1 METTI
6 KKAGKFNQ
14 SITFKA
20 MVIGFLTIILLIPG
34 IMIQDLI
41 RERQDRSIETIEKI
55 NAKWSNAQTIC
66 GPVLTIPY
74 TTTHVD
80 ANNKTVL
87 QQHTISITPENLNID
102 TQLFPEERYYG
113 IYKTILYKSEIDLS
127 GNFDKI
133 NYQRTDNSTI
143 HWEQAYL
150 TIGVSDLRGITEN
163 ISFTLDNKQYPVEAA
178 GNSDRLMGKIL
189 VVSLNNA
196 DSLLTGQAL
205 NFKCKIKLNGSS
217 NINFIP
223 IGKTSK
229 VHVAG
234 TWKSPGFI
242 GNFSPEHT
250 ITENGFDANWSV
262 LRFNRSIPETW
273 IDNQVETFEDAS
285 FGVNLID
292 PVNHYQQNMR
302 SAKYAFMFIALTF
315 VVFFFVEILT
325 KKRIHPIQYLLVGI
339 TLILFYSL
347 LLSISEQINFGIAYL
362 VASIATIGLITI
374 YAHSIFKNKMQTGA
388 LTAMLCTLYIF
399 LYVVLQLEDV
409 ALLIGSIGLFIILGV
424 IMFFS
429 RKINW
434 YKDEETDINTEIKI
448 DENKKSE

>member
-6 KKAGKFNQ
+6 KKAGKINQ

-20 MVIGFLTIILLIPG
+20 LVIGFLTIILLIPG

-41 RERQDRSIETIEKI
+41 RERQDRSVETIEKI

-80 ANNKTVL
+80 VNNKTVF

-133 NYQRTDNSTI
+133 NYQKTDNSTI
-143 HWEQAYL
+143 HWDQAYL

-178 GNSDRLMGKIL
+178 GNYDRLMGKIL

-196 DSLLTGQAL
+196 DTLLTGQPL
-205 NFKCKIKLNGSS
+205 NFNCKIKLNGSS

-250 ITENGFDANWSV
+250 ITENGFDASWSV

-339 TLILFYSL
+339 ALILFYSL

-362 VASIATIGLITI
+362 VASIATIGLITA
-374 YAHSIFKNKMQTGA
+374 YTHSIFKNKMQTGGLA
-388 LTAMLCTLYIF
+388 AMLCMLYIF
-399 LYVVLQLEDV
+399 LYVVLQLEDI
-409 ALLIGSIGLFIILGV
+409 ALLIGSVGLFIILGI

-434 YKDEETDINTEIKI
+434 YKQEEETPND
-448 DENKKSE
+448 

>member
-6 KKAGKFNQ
+6 KKAAKINQ

-20 MVIGFLTIILLIPG
+20 LIIGFLTLILLIPG

-41 RERQDRSIETIEKI
+41 RERQNRSVETIEKI

-66 GPVLTIPY
+66 GPILSIPY
-74 TTTHVD
+74 TTTHEGS
-80 ANNKTVL
+80 NNKTML
-87 QQHTISITPENLNID
+87 QEHILNITPENLNIN
-102 TQLFPEERYYG
+102 TQLYPEERYYG
-113 IYKTILYKSEIDLS
+113 IYKTILYKSELDIS
-127 GNFDKI
+127 GNFEKI
-133 NYQRTDNSTI
+133 NFQKIDNNTI
-143 HWEQAYL
+143 HWDQAFL
-150 TIGVSDLRGITEN
+150 TIGVSDLRGITDN
-163 ISFTLDNKQYPVEAA
+163 IDFTFDNKQYPVEAA
-178 GNSDRLMGKIL
+178 GNNDRLMGKVL
-189 VVSLNNA
+189 VISLNNP
-196 DSLLTGQAL
+196 DSLLTGHAS
-205 NFKCKIKLNGSS
+205 NFNCKLKLNGSS

-250 ITENGFDANWSV
+250 ITENGFDANWSI

-273 IDNQVETFEDAS
+273 IDNQAETFEDSS

-339 TLILFYSL
+339 ALILFYSL

-362 VASIATIGLITI
+362 IASMTTIGLITV

-409 ALLIGSIGLFIILGV
+409 ALLIGSIGLFIILAI

-434 YKDEETDINTEIKI
+434 YKQEETEENLINDIHMITPDK
-448 DENKKSE
+448 

>member
-6 KKAGKFNQ
+6 KKAGKINQ

-20 MVIGFLTIILLIPG
+20 LVIGFLTIILLIPG

-87 QQHTISITPENLNID
+87 QEHTISITPENLNID

-133 NYQRTDNSTI
+133 NYQKTDNSTI

-163 ISFTLDNKQYPVEAA
+163 ISFTLDNKLYPVEAA
-178 GNSDRLMGKIL
+178 GNYDRLMGKIL

-196 DSLLTGQAL
+196 DTLLTGQPL
-205 NFKCKIKLNGSS
+205 NFNCKIKLNGSS

-285 FGVNLID
+285 FGVNLIN

-302 SAKYAFMFIALTF
+302 SAKYAIMFIALTF

-339 TLILFYSL
+339 ALILFYSL

-362 VASIATIGLITI
+362 VASIATIGLITA
-374 YAHSIFKNKMQTGA
+374 YTHSIFKNKMQTGA
-388 LTAMLCTLYIF
+388 LAAMLCTLYIF

-409 ALLIGSIGLFIILGV
+409 ALLIGSVGLFIILGV

-434 YKDEETDINTEIKI
+434 YKEEETEEDNVTE
-448 DENKKSE
+448 ENQTV

>member
-6 KKAGKFNQ
+6 KKAGKINQ

-20 MVIGFLTIILLIPG
+20 LVIGFLTIILLIPG

-41 RERQDRSIETIEKI
+41 RERQDRSVETIEKI

-74 TTTHVD
+74 TTTQVD

-87 QQHTISITPENLNID
+87 QEHTISITPENLNID

-133 NYQRTDNSTI
+133 NYQKTDNSTI
-143 HWEQAYL
+143 HWDQAYL

-178 GNSDRLMGKIL
+178 GNYDRLMGKIL

-196 DSLLTGQAL
+196 DTLLTGQPL
-205 NFKCKIKLNGSS
+205 NFNCKIKLNGSS

-339 TLILFYSL
+339 ALILFYSL

-362 VASIATIGLITI
+362 VASIATIGLITA
-374 YAHSIFKNKMQTGA
+374 YTHSIFKNKMQTGGLA
-388 LTAMLCTLYIF
+388 AMLCMLYIF
-399 LYVVLQLEDV
+399 LYVVLQLEDI
-409 ALLIGSIGLFIILGV
+409 ALLIGSVGLFIILGI

-434 YKDEETDINTEIKI
+434 YKQEEETPND
-448 DENKKSE
+448 

>member
-6 KKAGKFNQ
+6 KKAGKINQ

-20 MVIGFLTIILLIPG
+20 LVIGFLTIILLIPG

-41 RERQDRSIETIEKI
+41 RERQDRSVETIEKI

-80 ANNKTVL
+80 VNNKTVF

-133 NYQRTDNSTI
+133 NYQKTDNSTI
-143 HWEQAYL
+143 HWDQAYL

-178 GNSDRLMGKIL
+178 GNYDRLMGKIL

-196 DSLLTGQAL
+196 DSLLTGQPL
-205 NFKCKIKLNGSS
+205 NFNCKIKLNGSS

-339 TLILFYSL
+339 ALILFYSL

-362 VASIATIGLITI
+362 IASIATIGLITV
-374 YAHSIFKNKMQTGA
+374 YTHSIFKNKVQTGA
-388 LTAMLCTLYIF
+388 LAAMLCTLYIF

-409 ALLIGSIGLFIILGV
+409 ALLIGSVGLFLILGV

-434 YKDEETDINTEIKI
+434 YKQEEEETSTN
-448 DENKKSE
+448 

>member
-6 KKAGKFNQ
+6 KKAGKINQ

-20 MVIGFLTIILLIPG
+20 LVIGFLTIILLIPG

-41 RERQDRSIETIEKI
+41 RERQDRSVETIEKI

-80 ANNKTVL
+80 VNNKTVF

-102 TQLFPEERYYG
+102 TQLYPEERYYG

-133 NYQRTDNSTI
+133 NYQKTDNSTI

-163 ISFTLDNKQYPVEAA
+163 ISFTLDNKQYPVEAT
-178 GNSDRLMGKIL
+178 GNYDRLMGKIL

-196 DSLLTGQAL
+196 DTLLTGQPL
-205 NFKCKIKLNGSS
+205 NFNCKIKLNGSS

-285 FGVNLID
+285 FGVNLIN

-302 SAKYAFMFIALTF
+302 SAKYAIMFIALTF

-339 TLILFYSL
+339 ALILFYSL

-362 VASIATIGLITI
+362 IASIATIGLITV
-374 YAHSIFKNKMQTGA
+374 YTHSIFKNKVQTGA
-388 LTAMLCTLYIF
+388 LAAMLCTLYIF

-409 ALLIGSIGLFIILGV
+409 ALLIGSVGLFLILGV

-434 YKDEETDINTEIKI
+434 YKQEEEETSTN
-448 DENKKSE
+448 

>member
-6 KKAGKFNQ
+6 KKAGKINQ

-20 MVIGFLTIILLIPG
+20 LVIGFLTIILLIPS

-41 RERQDRSIETIEKI
+41 RERQDRSVETIEKI

-87 QQHTISITPENLNID
+87 QEHTISITPENLNID

-133 NYQRTDNSTI
+133 NYQKTDNSTI

-163 ISFTLDNKQYPVEAA
+163 ISFTLDNKLYPVEAA
-178 GNSDRLMGKIL
+178 GNYDRLMGKIL

-196 DSLLTGQAL
+196 DTLLTGQPL
-205 NFKCKIKLNGSS
+205 NFNCKIKLNGSS

-273 IDNQVETFEDAS
+273 IDNQVDTFEDAS

-302 SAKYAFMFIALTF
+302 SAKYAIMFIALTF

-339 TLILFYSL
+339 ALILFYSL

-362 VASIATIGLITI
+362 IASIATIGLITA
-374 YAHSIFKNKMQTGA
+374 YTHSIFKNKMQTGGLA
-388 LTAMLCTLYIF
+388 AMLCMLYIF
-399 LYVVLQLEDV
+399 LYVVLQLEDI
-409 ALLIGSIGLFIILGV
+409 ALLIGSVGLFIILGI

-434 YKDEETDINTEIKI
+434 YKQEEETPND
-448 DENKKSE
+448 

>member
-6 KKAGKFNQ
+6 KKAGKINQ

-20 MVIGFLTIILLIPG
+20 LVIGFLTIILLIPG

-41 RERQDRSIETIEKI
+41 RERQDRSVETIEKI

-74 TTTHVD
+74 TTTQVD

-87 QQHTISITPENLNID
+87 QEHTISITPENLNID

-133 NYQRTDNSTI
+133 NYQKTDNSTI
-143 HWEQAYL
+143 HWDQAYL

-178 GNSDRLMGKIL
+178 GNYDRLMGKIL

-196 DSLLTGQAL
+196 DTLLTGQPL
-205 NFKCKIKLNGSS
+205 NFNCKIKLNGSS

-302 SAKYAFMFIALTF
+302 SAKYAIMFIALTF

-339 TLILFYSL
+339 ALILFYSL

-362 VASIATIGLITI
+362 VASIATIGLITA
-374 YAHSIFKNKMQTGA
+374 YTHSIFKNKMQTGGLA
-388 LTAMLCTLYIF
+388 AMLCMLYIF
-399 LYVVLQLEDV
+399 LYAVLQLEDI
-409 ALLIGSIGLFIILGV
+409 ALLIGSVGLFIILGI

-434 YKDEETDINTEIKI
+434 YKQEEETPND
-448 DENKKSE
+448 

>member
-6 KKAGKFNQ
+6 KKAGKINQ

-20 MVIGFLTIILLIPG
+20 LVIGFLTIILLIPG

-41 RERQDRSIETIEKI
+41 RERQDRSVETIEKI

-80 ANNKTVL
+80 VNNKTVF

-133 NYQRTDNSTI
+133 NYQKTDNSTI

-178 GNSDRLMGKIL
+178 GNYDRLMGKIL

-196 DSLLTGQAL
+196 DTLLTGQPL
-205 NFKCKIKLNGSS
+205 NFNCKIKLNGSS

-339 TLILFYSL
+339 ALILFYSL

-362 VASIATIGLITI
+362 VASIATIGLITA
-374 YAHSIFKNKMQTGA
+374 YTHSIFKNKMQTGGLA
-388 LTAMLCTLYIF
+388 AMLCMLYIF
-399 LYVVLQLEDV
+399 LYVVLQLEDI
-409 ALLIGSIGLFIILGV
+409 ALLIGSVGLFIILGI

-434 YKDEETDINTEIKI
+434 YKQEEETPND
-448 DENKKSE
+448 

>member
-6 KKAGKFNQ
+6 KKAGKINQ

-20 MVIGFLTIILLIPG
+20 LVIGFLTIILLIPG

-41 RERQDRSIETIEKI
+41 RERQDRSVETIEKI

-80 ANNKTVL
+80 VNNKTVF

-133 NYQRTDNSTI
+133 NYQKTDNSTI
-143 HWEQAYL
+143 HWDQAYL

-178 GNSDRLMGKIL
+178 GNYDRLMGKIL

-196 DSLLTGQAL
+196 DTLLTGQPL
-205 NFKCKIKLNGSS
+205 HFNCKIKLNGSS

-315 VVFFFVEILT
+315 VVFFFVEILN

-339 TLILFYSL
+339 ALILFYSL

-362 VASIATIGLITI
+362 VASIATIGLITV
-374 YAHSIFKNKMQTGA
+374 YTHSIFKNKMQTGGLA
-388 LTAMLCTLYIF
+388 AMLCMLYIF
-399 LYVVLQLEDV
+399 LYVVLQLEDI
-409 ALLIGSIGLFIILGV
+409 ALLIGSVGLFIILGI

-434 YKDEETDINTEIKI
+434 YKQEEETPND
-448 DENKKSE
+448 

>member
-6 KKAGKFNQ
+6 KKAGKISQ
-14 SITFKA
+14 SITVKA
-20 MVIGFLTIILLIPG
+20 LVIGFLTIILLIPG

-41 RERQDRSIETIEKI
+41 RERQDRSVETIEKI
-55 NAKWSNAQTIC
+55 NAKWSNAQTVC

-87 QQHTISITPENLNID
+87 QEHTISITPENLNID

-133 NYQRTDNSTI
+133 NYQKTENSTI

-178 GNSDRLMGKIL
+178 GNYDRLMGKIL

-196 DSLLTGQAL
+196 DSLLTGQPL
-205 NFKCKIKLNGSS
+205 NFNCKIKLNGSS

-273 IDNQVETFEDAS
+273 IDNQVDTFDDAS

-339 TLILFYSL
+339 ALILFYSL

-362 VASIATIGLITI
+362 IASIATIGLITV
-374 YAHSIFKNKMQTGA
+374 YTYSIFKNKIQTGGLA
-388 LTAMLCTLYIF
+388 AMLCMLYIF
-399 LYVVLQLEDV
+399 LYVVLQLEDI
-409 ALLIGSIGLFIILGV
+409 ALLIGSVGLFIILGI

-434 YKDEETDINTEIKI
+434 YRQEETD
-448 DENKKSE
+448 DQQ

>member
-6 KKAGKFNQ
+6 KKAGKINQ

-20 MVIGFLTIILLIPG
+20 LVIGFLTIILLIPG

-41 RERQDRSIETIEKI
+41 RERQDRSVETIEKI

-80 ANNKTVL
+80 VNNKTVF

-133 NYQRTDNSTI
+133 NYQKTDNSTI

-178 GNSDRLMGKIL
+178 GNYDRLMGKIL

-196 DSLLTGQAL
+196 DTLLTGQPL
-205 NFKCKIKLNGSS
+205 NFNCKIKLNGSS

-339 TLILFYSL
+339 ALILFYSL

-362 VASIATIGLITI
+362 VASIATIGLITV
-374 YAHSIFKNKMQTGA
+374 YTHSIFKNKMQTGGLA
-388 LTAMLCTLYIF
+388 AMLCMLYIF
-399 LYVVLQLEDV
+399 LYVVLQLEDI
-409 ALLIGSIGLFIILGV
+409 ALLIGSVGLFIILGI

-434 YKDEETDINTEIKI
+434 YKQEEETPND
-448 DENKKSE
+448 

>member
-6 KKAGKFNQ
+6 KKAGKINQ

-20 MVIGFLTIILLIPG
+20 LVIGFLTIILLIPG

-41 RERQDRSIETIEKI
+41 RERQDRSVETIEKI

-74 TTTHVD
+74 TTTHMD

-87 QQHTISITPENLNID
+87 QEHTISITPENLNID

-133 NYQRTDNSTI
+133 NYQKTDNSTI

-163 ISFTLDNKQYPVEAA
+163 ISFTLDNKLYPVEAA
-178 GNSDRLMGKIL
+178 GNYDRLMGKIL

-196 DSLLTGQAL
+196 DTHLTGQPL
-205 NFKCKIKLNGSS
+205 NFNCKIKLNGSS

-273 IDNQVETFEDAS
+273 IDNQVDTFEDAS

-302 SAKYAFMFIALTF
+302 SAKYAIMFIALTF

-339 TLILFYSL
+339 ALILFYSL

-362 VASIATIGLITI
+362 IASIATIGLITA
-374 YAHSIFKNKMQTGA
+374 YTHSIFKNKMQTGGLA
-388 LTAMLCTLYIF
+388 AMLCMLYIF
-399 LYVVLQLEDV
+399 LYVVLQLEDI
-409 ALLIGSIGLFIILGV
+409 ALLIGSVGLFIILGI

-434 YKDEETDINTEIKI
+434 YKQEEETPND
-448 DENKKSE
+448 

>member
-6 KKAGKFNQ
+6 KKAGKINQ

-20 MVIGFLTIILLIPG
+20 LVIGFLTIILLIPG

-41 RERQDRSIETIEKI
+41 RERQDRSVETIEKI

-74 TTTHVD
+74 TTTQVD

-87 QQHTISITPENLNID
+87 QEHTISITPENLNID

-133 NYQRTDNSTI
+133 NYQKTDNSTI
-143 HWEQAYL
+143 HWDQAYL

-178 GNSDRLMGKIL
+178 GNYDRLMGKIL

-196 DSLLTGQAL
+196 DTLLTGQPL
-205 NFKCKIKLNGSS
+205 NFNCKIKLNGSS

-339 TLILFYSL
+339 ALILFYSL

-362 VASIATIGLITI
+362 IASIATIGLITA
-374 YAHSIFKNKMQTGA
+374 YTHSIFKNKMQTGGLA
-388 LTAMLCTLYIF
+388 AMLCMLYIF
-399 LYVVLQLEDV
+399 LYVVLQLEDI
-409 ALLIGSIGLFIILGV
+409 ALLIGSVGLFIILGI

-434 YKDEETDINTEIKI
+434 YKQEEETPND
-448 DENKKSE
+448 

>member
-6 KKAGKFNQ
+6 KKAGKINQ

-20 MVIGFLTIILLIPG
+20 LVIGFLTIILLIPG

-41 RERQDRSIETIEKI
+41 RERQDRSVETIEKI
-55 NAKWSNAQTIC
+55 NAKWSDAQTIC

-80 ANNKTVL
+80 VNNKTVF

-133 NYQRTDNSTI
+133 NYQKTDNSTI
-143 HWEQAYL
+143 HWDQAYL

-178 GNSDRLMGKIL
+178 GNYDRLMGKIL

-196 DSLLTGQAL
+196 DTLLTGQPL
-205 NFKCKIKLNGSS
+205 NFNCKIKLNGSS

-250 ITENGFDANWSV
+250 ITENGFDASWSV

-339 TLILFYSL
+339 ALILFYSL

-362 VASIATIGLITI
+362 VASIATIGLITV
-374 YAHSIFKNKMQTGA
+374 YTHSIFKNKVQTGGLA
-388 LTAMLCTLYIF
+388 AMLCMLYIF
-399 LYVVLQLEDV
+399 LYVVLQLEDI
-409 ALLIGSIGLFIILGV
+409 ALLIGSVGLFIILGI

-434 YKDEETDINTEIKI
+434 YRQEEETPND
-448 DENKKSE
+448 

>member
-6 KKAGKFNQ
+6 KKAGKINQ

-20 MVIGFLTIILLIPG
+20 LVIGFLTIILLIPG

-41 RERQDRSIETIEKI
+41 RERQDRSVETIEKI

-74 TTTHVD
+74 TTTHMD

-87 QQHTISITPENLNID
+87 QEHTISITPENLNID

-133 NYQRTDNSTI
+133 NYQKTDNSTI

-163 ISFTLDNKQYPVEAA
+163 ISFTLDNKLYPVEAA
-178 GNSDRLMGKIL
+178 GNYDRLMGKIL

-196 DSLLTGQAL
+196 DTLLTGQPL
-205 NFKCKIKLNGSS
+205 NFNCKIKLNGSS

-273 IDNQVETFEDAS
+273 IDNQVDTFEDAS

-302 SAKYAFMFIALTF
+302 SAKYAIMFIALTF

-339 TLILFYSL
+339 ALILFYSL

-362 VASIATIGLITI
+362 IASIATIGLITA
-374 YAHSIFKNKMQTGA
+374 YTHSIFKNKMQTGGLA
-388 LTAMLCTLYIF
+388 AMLCMLYIF
-399 LYVVLQLEDV
+399 LYVVLQLEDI
-409 ALLIGSIGLFIILGV
+409 ALLIGSVGLFIILGI

-434 YKDEETDINTEIKI
+434 YKQEEETPND
-448 DENKKSE
+448 

>member
-6 KKAGKFNQ
+6 KKAGKINQ

-20 MVIGFLTIILLIPG
+20 LVIGFLTIILLIPG

-41 RERQDRSIETIEKI
+41 RERQDRSVETIEKI

-80 ANNKTVL
+80 VNNKTVF

-133 NYQRTDNSTI
+133 NYQKTDNSTI
-143 HWEQAYL
+143 HWDQAYL

-163 ISFTLDNKQYPVEAA
+163 ISFTLDNKQYPVKAA
-178 GNSDRLMGKIL
+178 GNYDRLMGKIL

-196 DSLLTGQAL
+196 DTLLTGQPL
-205 NFKCKIKLNGSS
+205 NFNCKIKLNGSS

-339 TLILFYSL
+339 ALILFYSL

-362 VASIATIGLITI
+362 IASIATIGLITV
-374 YAHSIFKNKMQTGA
+374 YTHSIFKNKVQTGGLA
-388 LTAMLCTLYIF
+388 AMLCMLYIF
-399 LYVVLQLEDV
+399 LYVVLQLEDI
-409 ALLIGSIGLFIILGV
+409 ALLIGSIGLFIILGI

-434 YKDEETDINTEIKI
+434 YRQEETITE
-448 DENKKSE
+448 

>member
-6 KKAGKFNQ
+6 KKAGKINQ

-20 MVIGFLTIILLIPG
+20 LVIGFLTIILLIPG

-41 RERQDRSIETIEKI
+41 RERQDRSVETIEKI

-80 ANNKTVL
+80 VNNKTVF

-133 NYQRTDNSTI
+133 NYQKTDNSTI

-178 GNSDRLMGKIL
+178 GNYDRLMGKIL

-196 DSLLTGQAL
+196 DTLLTGQPL
-205 NFKCKIKLNGSS
+205 NFNCKIKLNGSS

-339 TLILFYSL
+339 ALILFYSL

-362 VASIATIGLITI
+362 IASIATIGLITV
-374 YAHSIFKNKMQTGA
+374 YTHSIFKNKMQTGGLA
-388 LTAMLCTLYIF
+388 AMLCMLYIF
-399 LYVVLQLEDV
+399 LYVVLQLEDI
-409 ALLIGSIGLFIILGV
+409 ALLIGSVGLFIILGI

-434 YKDEETDINTEIKI
+434 YKQEEETPND
-448 DENKKSE
+448 

>member
-6 KKAGKFNQ
+6 KKAGKINQ

-20 MVIGFLTIILLIPG
+20 LVIGFLTIILLIPG

-41 RERQDRSIETIEKI
+41 RERQDRSVETIEKI

-74 TTTHVD
+74 TTTQVD
-80 ANNKTVL
+80 ANNKTVF

-133 NYQRTDNSTI
+133 NYQKTDNSTI
-143 HWEQAYL
+143 HWDQAYL

-178 GNSDRLMGKIL
+178 GNYDRLMGKIL

-196 DSLLTGQAL
+196 DTLLTGQPL
-205 NFKCKIKLNGSS
+205 NFNCKLKLNGSS

-339 TLILFYSL
+339 ALILFYSL

-362 VASIATIGLITI
+362 VASIATIGLITA
-374 YAHSIFKNKMQTGA
+374 YTHSIFKNKMQTGGLA
-388 LTAMLCTLYIF
+388 AMLCMLYIF
-399 LYVVLQLEDV
+399 LYVVLQLEDI
-409 ALLIGSIGLFIILGV
+409 ALLIGSVGLFIILGI

-434 YKDEETDINTEIKI
+434 YKQEEETPND
-448 DENKKSE
+448 

>member
-1 METTI
+1 METTF
-6 KKAGKFNQ
+6 KKTGKINQ

-20 MVIGFLTIILLIPG
+20 LIIGFLTLILLIPG
-34 IMIQDLI
+34 LMIQDLI
-41 RERQDRSIETIEKI
+41 QERQDRSVETIEKI
-55 NAKWSNAQTIC
+55 NAKWSLAQTVC
-66 GPVLTIPY
+66 GPILAVPY
-74 TTTHVD
+74 TTTYVD
-80 ANNKTVL
+80 ANNQKIL
-87 QQHTISITPENLNID
+87 QKHMLNITPENLNID
-102 TQLFPEERYYG
+102 TRLFPEERYYG
-113 IYKTILYKSEIDLS
+113 IYKTILYKSEINIT

-133 NYQRTDNSTI
+133 IAQKTDNSII
-143 HWEQAYL
+143 HWDQAFL
-150 TIGVSDLRGITEN
+150 IIGVSDLRGIADN
-163 ISFTLDNKQYPVEAA
+163 INFTLNGQQYSAEAA
-178 GNSDRLMGKIL
+178 GNYDPLMGKIL
-189 VVSLNNA
+189 VINLDKA
-196 DSLLTGQAL
+196 DSLLSGEPL
-205 NFKCKIKLNGSS
+205 NFSCSLKLNGSS

-223 IGKTSK
+223 VGKTSK

-250 ITENGFDANWSV
+250 ITETGFDADWSI

-273 IDNQVETFEDAS
+273 IDNQVDTFADAS

-302 SAKYAFMFIALTF
+302 SAKYAIMFIALTF

-339 TLILFYSL
+339 ALILFYSL
-347 LLSISEQINFGIAYL
+347 LLSISEQISFGIAYL
-362 VASIATIGLITI
+362 IASIATIGLITA
-374 YAHSIFKNKMQTGA
+374 YTHSIFRNRMQTGA
-388 LTAMLCTLYIF
+388 LAAMLCSLYIF

-434 YKDEETDINTEIKI
+434 YKEEAEEK
-448 DENKKSE
+448 

>member
-6 KKAGKFNQ
+6 KKAGKINQ

-20 MVIGFLTIILLIPG
+20 LVIGFLTIILLIPG

-41 RERQDRSIETIEKI
+41 RERQDRSVETIEKI

-74 TTTHVD
+74 TTTQVD
-80 ANNKTVL
+80 TNNKTVL
-87 QQHTISITPENLNID
+87 QEHTISITPENLNID

-133 NYQRTDNSTI
+133 NYQKTDNSTI
-143 HWEQAYL
+143 HWDQAYL

-178 GNSDRLMGKIL
+178 GNYDRLMGKIL

-196 DSLLTGQAL
+196 DTLLTGQPL
-205 NFKCKIKLNGSS
+205 NFNCKIKLNGSS

-302 SAKYAFMFIALTF
+302 SAKYAIMFIALTF

-339 TLILFYSL
+339 ALILFYSL

-362 VASIATIGLITI
+362 VASIATIGLITA
-374 YAHSIFKNKMQTGA
+374 YTHSIFKNKMQTGGLA
-388 LTAMLCTLYIF
+388 AMLCMLYIF
-399 LYVVLQLEDV
+399 LYVVLQLEDI
-409 ALLIGSIGLFIILGV
+409 ALLIGSVGLFIILGI

-434 YKDEETDINTEIKI
+434 YKQEEETPND
-448 DENKKSE
+448 

>member
-6 KKAGKFNQ
+6 KKAGKINQ

-20 MVIGFLTIILLIPG
+20 LVIGFLTIILLIPG

-41 RERQDRSIETIEKI
+41 RERQDRSVETIEKI

-74 TTTHVD
+74 TTTQVD

-87 QQHTISITPENLNID
+87 QEHTISITPENLNID

-133 NYQRTDNSTI
+133 NYQKTDNSTI
-143 HWEQAYL
+143 HWDQAYL

-178 GNSDRLMGKIL
+178 GNYDRLMGKIL

-196 DSLLTGQAL
+196 DTLLTGQPL
-205 NFKCKIKLNGSS
+205 NFNCKIKLNGSS

-250 ITENGFDANWSV
+250 ITENGFDASWSV

-339 TLILFYSL
+339 ALILFYSL

-362 VASIATIGLITI
+362 VASIATIGLITA
-374 YAHSIFKNKMQTGA
+374 YTHSIFKNKMQTGGLA
-388 LTAMLCTLYIF
+388 AMLCMLYIF
-399 LYVVLQLEDV
+399 LYVVLQLEDI
-409 ALLIGSIGLFIILGV
+409 ALLIGSVGLFIILGI

-434 YKDEETDINTEIKI
+434 YKQEEETPND
-448 DENKKSE
+448 

>member
-6 KKAGKFNQ
+6 KKAGKINQ

-20 MVIGFLTIILLIPG
+20 LVIGFLTIILLIPG

-41 RERQDRSIETIEKI
+41 RERQDRSVETIEKI

-80 ANNKTVL
+80 VNNKTVF

-133 NYQRTDNSTI
+133 NYQKTDNSTI

-178 GNSDRLMGKIL
+178 GNYDRLMGKIL

-196 DSLLTGQAL
+196 DTLLTGQPL
-205 NFKCKIKLNGSS
+205 NFNCKIKLNGSS

-339 TLILFYSL
+339 ALILFYSL

-362 VASIATIGLITI
+362 IASIATIGLITV
-374 YAHSIFKNKMQTGA
+374 YTHSIFKNKVQTGGLA
-388 LTAMLCTLYIF
+388 AMLCMLYIF
-399 LYVVLQLEDV
+399 LYVVLQLEDI
-409 ALLIGSIGLFIILGV
+409 ALLIGSVGLFIILGI

-434 YKDEETDINTEIKI
+434 YRQEEETPND
-448 DENKKSE
+448 

>member
-6 KKAGKFNQ
+6 KKAGKINQ

-20 MVIGFLTIILLIPG
+20 LVIGFLTIILLIPG

-41 RERQDRSIETIEKI
+41 RERQDRSVETIEKI

-74 TTTHVD
+74 TTTQVD
-80 ANNKTVL
+80 VNNKTVL
-87 QQHTISITPENLNID
+87 QEHTISITPENLNID

-133 NYQRTDNSTI
+133 NYQKTDNSTI

-178 GNSDRLMGKIL
+178 GNYDRLMGKIL

-196 DSLLTGQAL
+196 DTLLTGQPL
-205 NFKCKIKLNGSS
+205 HFNCKIKLNGSS

-339 TLILFYSL
+339 ALILFYSL

-362 VASIATIGLITI
+362 VASIATIGLITV
-374 YAHSIFKNKMQTGA
+374 YTHSIFKNKMQTGGLA
-388 LTAMLCTLYIF
+388 AMLCMLYVF
-399 LYVVLQLEDV
+399 LYVVLQLEDI
-409 ALLIGSIGLFIILGV
+409 ALLIGSVGLFIILGI

-434 YKDEETDINTEIKI
+434 YKQEEETSND
-448 DENKKSE
+448 

>member
-6 KKAGKFNQ
+6 KKAGKINQ

-20 MVIGFLTIILLIPG
+20 LVIGFLTIILLIPG

-41 RERQDRSIETIEKI
+41 RERQDRSVETIEKI

-74 TTTHVD
+74 TTHVD

-87 QQHTISITPENLNID
+87 QEHTISITPENLNID

-133 NYQRTDNSTI
+133 NYQKTDNSTI
-143 HWEQAYL
+143 HWDQAYL

-178 GNSDRLMGKIL
+178 GNYDRLMGKIL

-196 DSLLTGQAL
+196 DTLLTGQPL
-205 NFKCKIKLNGSS
+205 HFNCKIKLNGSS

-339 TLILFYSL
+339 ALILFYSL

-362 VASIATIGLITI
+362 VASIATIGLITA
-374 YAHSIFKNKMQTGA
+374 YTHSIFKNKMQTGGLA
-388 LTAMLCTLYIF
+388 AMLCMLYIF
-399 LYVVLQLEDV
+399 LYVVLQLEDI
-409 ALLIGSIGLFIILGV
+409 ALLIGSVGLFIILGI

-434 YKDEETDINTEIKI
+434 YKQEEETPND
-448 DENKKSE
+448 

>member
-6 KKAGKFNQ
+6 KKAGKINQ

-20 MVIGFLTIILLIPG
+20 LVIGFLTIILLIPG

-41 RERQDRSIETIEKI
+41 RERQDRSVETIEKI

-87 QQHTISITPENLNID
+87 QEHTISITPENLNID

-133 NYQRTDNSTI
+133 NYQKTDNSTI

-163 ISFTLDNKQYPVEAA
+163 ISFTLDNKLYPVEAA
-178 GNSDRLMGKIL
+178 GNYDRLMGKIL

-196 DSLLTGQAL
+196 DTLLTGQPL
-205 NFKCKIKLNGSS
+205 NFNCKIKLNGSS

-273 IDNQVETFEDAS
+273 IDNQVDTFEDAS

-302 SAKYAFMFIALTF
+302 SAKYAIMFIALTF

-339 TLILFYSL
+339 ALILFYSL

-362 VASIATIGLITI
+362 IASIATIGLITA
-374 YAHSIFKNKMQTGA
+374 YTHSIFKNKMQTGGLA
-388 LTAMLCTLYIF
+388 AMLCMLYIF
-399 LYVVLQLEDV
+399 LYVVLQLEDI
-409 ALLIGSIGLFIILGV
+409 ALLIGSVGLFIILGI

-434 YKDEETDINTEIKI
+434 YKQEEETPND
-448 DENKKSE
+448 